1 MSSEF
6 RTSREV
12 RVGMCMCA
20 CALYKCPSVCVCM
33 IVWVAVQLGPGSGFL
48 VAWTD
53 MLLLLV
59 GLLL

>member
-1 MSSEF
+1 MYVCMRIVQMSI
-6 RTSREV
+6 
-12 RVGMCMCA
+12 C
-20 CALYKCPSVCVCM
+20 VCVFVCM